1 MLVLSYVSA
10 TKLIRHARVRLE
22 NEALKRKLGEN
33 ARKLV
38 KDFTCEKQEEKLV
51 KIVGRLRCVYVL
63 F

>member
-51 KIVGRLRCVYVL
+51 KIMGRLR
-63 F
+63 